1 MALFG
6 SYKQRCCYAV
16 HRDPVLSLINRTA
29 QVLLWAHGFLDMRV
43 SQNTQ
48 EFFLTGIMKEDLKQ
62 CSTSSEPEFF
72 LS

>member
-29 QVLLWAHGFLDMRV
+29 QVGLLDVRV
-43 SQNTQ
+43 SQKKTQ

>member
-16 HRDPVLSLINRTA
+16 HRDPVLSLINRTF
-29 QVLLWAHGFLDMRV
+29 GCESFTKK
-43 SQNTQ
+43 TQ